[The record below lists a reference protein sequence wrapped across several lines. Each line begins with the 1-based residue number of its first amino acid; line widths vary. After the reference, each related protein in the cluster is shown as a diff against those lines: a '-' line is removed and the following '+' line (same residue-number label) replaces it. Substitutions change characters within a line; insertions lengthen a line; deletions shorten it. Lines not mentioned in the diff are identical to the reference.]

1 MKNQGGAKYTFAFA
15 ADVQKLA
22 DEKHIKVLSFRSKE
36 GKSSRGSYD
45 ILSVDFL
52 VPRPDRD
59 KRKSLEDTMTEL
71 YEKLEDEETTHEI

>member
-22 DEKHIKVLSFRSKE
+22 DEKHIKVLSFRTKE
-36 GKSSRGSYD
+36 GKSSKGSYD

-52 VPRPDRD
+52 VPRPDRN
-59 KRKSLEDTMTEL
+59 KPKSIEDTLTEL
-71 YEKLEDEETTHEI
+71 YEKLEEEETNA